1 MHRTGSLHS
10 LAVLLIAALALG
22 GAGAQQP
29 SRADA
34 DRMAAKI
41 AHMQDIADHPRPPN
55 AAPVGT
61 TFTDREMNAYLQLE
75 GPSFLPDGITNPRVS
90 TGAGGRITARAT
102 VDLNAV
108 RLSQPR
114 GFLDPLSF
122 VRGSVEVVATGSLT
136 AQNGSAVAH
145 FESGTIAG
153 IGVPKAVV
161 QELLRFSTR
170 TPARPEGFALDTPF
184 DLPGHIRG
192 VTVEAGRVTVA
203 Q

>member
-1 MHRTGSLHS
+1 
-10 LAVLLIAALALG
+10 
-22 GAGAQQP
+22 
-29 SRADA
+29 
-34 DRMAAKI
+34 MAAKI
-41 AHMQDIADHPRPPN
+41 AHMQDIAEHPRPPN
-55 AAPVGT
+55 APPVST
-61 TFTDREMNAYLQLE
+61 TFTDREMNAYLQIE
-75 GPSFLPDGITNPRVS
+75 GPSFLPDGVTSPRVS
-90 TGAGGRITARAT
+90 TGAGGKITARAT

-122 VRGSVEVVATGSLT
+122 VRGVVEVVATGSLT

-184 DLPGHIRG
+184 DLPGHIRS
-192 VTVEAGRVTVA
+192 VTVDAGRVTVT